1 MLYLFAS
8 GSRTVDG
15 KPALR
20 TDKAKA
26 FVLPLTAVIPIVMFE
41 ICDPLEVRD
50 YGKLKLIM
58 LDEYSFECIEK
69 ISDHVVEYGFDFQAF
84 VKEGKEIIIGSA
96 NGPYDL
102 VIPYNMEIREM
113 LKEVHKITAK
123 DPKSIDGLYYGL
135 GVNFDKLSRV
145 LPPDV
150 VAKVFAL
157 NMYFKLNKDYFKN
170 AMKNE

>member
-1 MLYLFAS
+1 
-8 GSRTVDG
+8 
-15 KPALR
+15 
-20 TDKAKA
+20 
-26 FVLPLTAVIPIVMFE
+26 MFE

-113 LKEVHKITAK
+113 LKEVHKIAMK
-123 DPKSIDGLYYGL
+123 EPKNLDAVYYAFKSEEVNLKELYEA
-135 GVNFDKLSRV
+135 
-145 LPPDV
+145 LPSDV
-150 VAKVFAL
+150 MAKVFAL
-157 NMYFKLNKDYFKN
+157 NMYFKLNNDNFEK
-170 AMKNE
+170 AMKSE